1 LLPVNGAGADRRSGR
16 WVAERD
22 RNVWPSCNLAAWK
35 RCPEAALG
43 NPEAALGKI

>member
-22 RNVWPSCNLAAWK
+22 RNV
-35 RCPEAALG
+35 
-43 NPEAALGKI
+43 